1 MGVRTVN
8 RNRSVLV
15 EAIVFAVLV
24 VLAAGSRLIDHAPN
38 FVAVSAV
45 AMFAG
50 YFFRSRVLALGAPL
64 VAMAISDVAIGF
76 YNPTVMAT
84 VYAAMLCSVAI
95 GRVVARRNNGL
106 SRRIAWIAGGTVGGS
121 ALFFVTTNFA
131 VWAASGYYSLDL
143 SGFERCYLAALPFAK
158 YTLASDAIYTAGL
171 FGGYAAIRGLN
182 NAALLGRAALRTA

>member
-1 MGVRTVN
+1 
-8 RNRSVLV
+8 VLV

-38 FVAVSAV
+38 FVAVAAV

-84 VYAAMLCSVAI
+84 VYAAMLCSVAM
-95 GRVVARRNNGL
+95 GRVIASRNGALGRRA
-106 SRRIAWIAGGTVGGS
+106 AWIAGGTVGGS

-131 VWAASGYYSLDL
+131 VWAASGYYTLDL
-143 SGFERCYLAALPFAK
+143 AGFERCYIAALPFVK
-158 YTLASDAIYTAGL
+158 YTIASDAIFAGGL
-171 FGGYAAIRGLN
+171 FGVHAAVGGLM
-182 NAALLGRAALRTA
+182 ASRFPVLRLARTA